1 MIKIR
6 ERKGLLALLAL
17 LFIFAACKGE
27 SPTAPP
33 TSTGG
38 GSGGNVTPPTAATLT
53 LSASNLNPLVTST
66 TVITA
71 TATQN
76 GQPVTN
82 GTAVEFKTTAGTFS
96 ETQDVTAIRTTT
108 NGIATVTLT
117 NSAAGVAVV
126 TAALT
131 NVAKSIT
138 VTFVAVPVVPPP
150 VSTTPTI
157 TAITPAFGRPQGG
170 ETVTITG
177 TNFHSPVRVVFDFG
191 SGVTKDAFVS
201 SVTATSIQV
210 ITPQVDLVTAQ
221 TKAATILVFVDPG
234 TASEVKATAATPFTY
249 RADVL
254 TPVVQAVTPSSGPVE
269 GGTRVTIIGNG
280 FQAPMQ
286 VQFGSISGNTWQDA
300 QIVSIA
306 FNQIIVLTPDARST
320 SPNGGA
326 TVTGPVDMRLRNINS
341 NTVTDAANAFRFTP
355 KAQVTAM
362 GPTQG
367 PATGGT
373 RVTIDGVGFTDPMAI
388 VIGGVAAL
396 PIKISGT
403 QIIAITAPA
412 LITSCANLTNPSTV
426 TNIDNGDQAIALP
439 FTYILAKPTIA
450 SISNPASPGGPVTI
464 VVNDPGQGAVQFTFG
479 GKGGFISSA
488 VPDPSGRFTTYT
500 VNLPPAGAFAF
511 PQVPCVVGGVTG
523 TMNKPLTVDVVFTN
537 LLSQCTVTSAG
548 GLQIDPPDVSCQ
560 LPPPAFA
567 TISPASPI
575 CATIPGT
582 ISIAGGTATTTFTV
596 SNTGGQPL
604 QLTSVTVTPQGPG
617 TLAGEFTVTPP
628 ASTTVAPGASATFT
642 VNFDPSTVGSK
653 HVDITVGTSD
663 AAHPTL
669 STCVNATAGP

>member
-1 MIKIR
+1 MTRIR

-17 LFIFAACKGE
+17 LFVFAACKGE

-33 TSTGG
+33 TGTGG
-38 GSGGNVTPPTAATLT
+38 GSGGTVTPPTTATLT
-53 LSASNLNPLVTST
+53 LSASNSSPLVNST

-96 ETQDVTAIRTTT
+96 ETQDATAIRTTT
-108 NGIATVTLT
+108 NGVATVTLT
-117 NSAAGVAVV
+117 NSAAGAATV

-138 VTFVAVPVVPPP
+138 VTFVAVPVIPPP

-210 ITPQVDLVTAQ
+210 VTPQVDLVTAQ
-221 TKAATILVFVDPG
+221 TKTATILVFVDPG
-234 TASEVKATAATPFTY
+234 TASETKATAATPFTY

-286 VQFGSISGNTWQDA
+286 VQFGSSSGNTWQDA
-300 QIVSIA
+300 QIISIS
-306 FNQIIVLTPDARST
+306 FNQVIVLTPDARST

-326 TVTGPVDMRLRNINS
+326 TVTGPVDLRLRNINS
-341 NTVTDAANAFRFTP
+341 NTFVDAVNAFRFTP

-388 VIGGVAAL
+388 SIGGVAAL

-412 LITSCANLTNPSTV
+412 LLTSCANLTRPSSV
-426 TNIDNGDQAIALP
+426 TNIDNGDSALALD
-439 FTYILAKPTIA
+439 FTYILVKPTIG
-450 SISNPASPGGPVTI
+450 SVSPNPAPPGSTVTI
-464 VVNDPGQGAVQFTFG
+464 VVNNAIATDPAQFTFG
-479 GKGGFISSA
+479 GQAGLVTS
-488 VPDPSGRFTTYT
+488 VTPNNNNTVTYT
-500 VNLPPAGAFAF
+500 VVLPLESAFNFTSKA
-511 PQVPCVVGGVTG
+511 CISGGVAG
-523 TMNKPLTVDVVFTN
+523 TQLAPLSVQVVYTD
-537 LLSQCTVTSAG
+537 
-548 GLQIDPPDVSCQ
+548 LQDTCPANATLEITPSDSTCHV
-560 LPPPAFA
+560 PPPASA
-567 TISPASPI
+567 
-575 CATIPGT
+575 
-582 ISIAGGTATTTFTV
+582 SIAPQAPNCSTIQAPVSIASGTGTATFSV
-596 SNTGGQPL
+596 NNSGGQS
-604 QLTSVTVTPQGPG
+604 LTISSVTVTPGVN
-617 TLAGEFTVTPP
+617 TSSGEFVVSP
-628 ASTTVAPGASATFT
+628 ASATVAPGGSVPFT
-642 VNFDPSTVGSK
+642 ITFDPSGVPGSRNAT
-653 HVDITVGTSD
+653 ITVTTSD
-663 AAHPTL
+663 TVHPTL
-669 STCVNATAGP
+669 STCVNATAIP